1 MPSGRLAPEFDL
13 ATLRAEIAGY
23 RRLAEVLAREQDAL
37 RRADADALPA
47 IVADKQRQVGELHRH
62 ADARARTLRRRGA
75 EPSRVAA
82 EAFVVAAG
90 ALPQDV
96 RAAWD
101 ELEAAIAAAQRLNVQ
116 NGKLIETQR
125 AYFARAL
132 AALAGA
138 SGMPG
143 GYGADG
149 RPRFGPQS
157 RVYAAI

>member
-1 MPSGRLAPEFDL
+1 MAAGRHAPEFDF
-13 ATLRAEIAGY
+13 ATLQAEIAGY
-23 RRLAEVLAREQDAL
+23 RRLAELLAKEQQAL

-47 IVADKQRQVGELHRH
+47 LVGDKQRLVGELHRY
-62 ADARARTLRRRGA
+62 ADARSRTLRRSGFEVTRA
-75 EPSRVAA
+75 AA
-82 EAFVVAAG
+82 EAFVVATGAG
-90 ALPQDV
+90 ADAV

-101 ELEAAIAAAQRLNVQ
+101 ELEAAILAAQRANLQ
-116 NGKLIETQR
+116 NGRLIEAQR
-125 AYFARAL
+125 SYFGRAL

-138 SGMPG
+138 SGMPA